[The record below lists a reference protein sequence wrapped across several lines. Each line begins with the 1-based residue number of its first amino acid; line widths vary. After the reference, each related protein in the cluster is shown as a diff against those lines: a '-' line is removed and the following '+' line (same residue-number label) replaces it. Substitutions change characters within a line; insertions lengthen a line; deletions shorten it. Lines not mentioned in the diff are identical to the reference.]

1 MRISTFLYLSKTYIN
16 GLNLGME
23 FPVVNV
29 HDLKV
34 FVTVYET
41 SSAEEAGA
49 VIGQTEDPFV
59 GADFDPQIAAEN
71 GYSIEMTEEGDYK
84 ITQGAAGILEA
95 VLNLVKIFFFNLLV
109 SFLIIQFF
117 YYPKSRRMDYY
128 FTFMMFSSAMCLL
141 LFLMNNLSLE
151 IGFTLGLFA
160 IFGMIR
166 YRTET
171 VPVREMTYLFIIIAV
186 SVINGIGADV
196 PFLELVA
203 ANVLIILLIWL
214 LESRGVFVRR
224 TSVKL
229 IIYDRVD
236 LILPER
242 RDELVEDLRKRT
254 GLDIRDIEI
263 GQVDFLKDTAWIKV
277 TYELPAGQVNTI
289 DKLTRTKDF
298 NA

>member
-1 MRISTFLYLSKTYIN
+1 MNMK
-16 GLNLGME
+16 GLLTVLTTVLMMLGLC
-23 FPVVNV
+23 FPA
-29 HDLKV
+29 
-34 FVTVYET
+34 YSQIET

>member
-1 MRISTFLYLSKTYIN
+1 MNMKRLLTVLTTVLMML
-16 GLNLGME
+16 GLC
-23 FPVVNV
+23 FPA
-29 HDLKV
+29 
-34 FVTVYET
+34 YSQIET

-242 RDELVEDLRKRT
+242 RDELIEDLRKRT

>member
-1 MRISTFLYLSKTYIN
+1 MNMKRLLTVLTTVLMML
-16 GLNLGME
+16 GLC
-23 FPVVNV
+23 FPA
-29 HDLKV
+29 
-34 FVTVYET
+34 YSQIET

-49 VIGQTEDPFV
+49 VNGQTEDPFV

>member
-1 MRISTFLYLSKTYIN
+1 MNMKRLLTVLTTVLMML
-16 GLNLGME
+16 GLC
-23 FPVVNV
+23 FPA
-29 HDLKV
+29 
-34 FVTVYET
+34 YSQIET

-263 GQVDFLKDTAWIKV
+263 GQVDLLKDTAWIKV

>member
-1 MRISTFLYLSKTYIN
+1 MNMKRLLTVLTTVLMML
-16 GLNLGME
+16 GLC
-23 FPVVNV
+23 FPA
-29 HDLKV
+29 
-34 FVTVYET
+34 YSQIET

-214 LESRGVFVRR
+214 LESRGVFVRL

>member
-1 MRISTFLYLSKTYIN
+1 MNMKRLLTVLTTVLMML
-16 GLNLGME
+16 GLC
-23 FPVVNV
+23 FPA
-29 HDLKV
+29 
-34 FVTVYET
+34 YSQIET

-214 LESRGVFVRR
+214 LESHGVFVRR

>member
-1 MRISTFLYLSKTYIN
+1 MNMKRLLTVLTTVLMML
-16 GLNLGME
+16 GLC
-23 FPVVNV
+23 FPA
-29 HDLKV
+29 
-34 FVTVYET
+34 YSQIEA

-95 VLNLVKIFFFNLLV
+95 VQNRVKIFFFNLLV

>member
-1 MRISTFLYLSKTYIN
+1 MNMKRLLTVLTTVLMML
-16 GLNLGME
+16 GLC
-23 FPVVNV
+23 FPA
-29 HDLKV
+29 
-34 FVTVYET
+34 YSQIET

-214 LESRGVFVRR
+214 LDSRGVFVRR

-229 IIYDRVD
+229 IIDDRVD

>member
-1 MRISTFLYLSKTYIN
+1 
-16 GLNLGME
+16 
-23 FPVVNV
+23 
-29 HDLKV
+29 
-34 FVTVYET
+34 
-41 SSAEEAGA
+41 
-49 VIGQTEDPFV
+49 
-59 GADFDPQIAAEN
+59 
-71 GYSIEMTEEGDYK
+71 
-84 ITQGAAGILEA
+84 
-95 VLNLVKIFFFNLLV
+95 
-109 SFLIIQFF
+109 
-117 YYPKSRRMDYY
+117 
-128 FTFMMFSSAMCLL
+128 
-141 LFLMNNLSLE
+141 
-151 IGFTLGLFA
+151 
-160 IFGMIR
+160 
-166 YRTET
+166 
-171 VPVREMTYLFIIIAV
+171 MTYLFIIIAV

>member
-1 MRISTFLYLSKTYIN
+1 MNMKRLLTVLTTVLMML
-16 GLNLGME
+16 GLC
-23 FPVVNV
+23 FPA
-29 HDLKV
+29 
-34 FVTVYET
+34 YSQIET

-49 VIGQTEDPFV
+49 VIGQTEDTFV

>member
-1 MRISTFLYLSKTYIN
+1 MNMKRLLTVLTTVLMML
-16 GLNLGME
+16 GLC
-23 FPVVNV
+23 FPA
-29 HDLKV
+29 
-34 FVTVYET
+34 YSQIET

-214 LESRGVFVRR
+214 LESRGVFVLR

>member
-1 MRISTFLYLSKTYIN
+1 MNMKRLLTVLTTVLMML
-16 GLNLGME
+16 GLC
-23 FPVVNV
+23 FPA
-29 HDLKV
+29 
-34 FVTVYET
+34 YSQIET

-49 VIGQTEDPFV
+49 VIGQTEDHFV

-254 GLDIRDIEI
+254 GLDIKDIEI

>member
-1 MRISTFLYLSKTYIN
+1 MNMKRLLTVLTTVLMML
-16 GLNLGME
+16 GLC
-23 FPVVNV
+23 FPA
-29 HDLKV
+29 
-34 FVTVYET
+34 YSQIET
-41 SSAEEAGA
+41 SSAEETGA

-254 GLDIRDIEI
+254 GLDIREIEI

>member
-1 MRISTFLYLSKTYIN
+1 MNMKRLLTVLTTVLMML
-16 GLNLGME
+16 GLC
-23 FPVVNV
+23 FPA
-29 HDLKV
+29 
-34 FVTVYET
+34 YSQIET
-41 SSAEEAGA
+41 SSAEEAGV

-254 GLDIRDIEI
+254 GLDIREIEI

>member
-1 MRISTFLYLSKTYIN
+1 MNMKRLLTVLTTVLMML
-16 GLNLGME
+16 GLC
-23 FPVVNV
+23 FPA
-29 HDLKV
+29 
-34 FVTVYET
+34 YSQIET
-41 SSAEEAGA
+41 SSAEEARA
-49 VIGQTEDPFV
+49 VIGQTEDPFG

>member
-1 MRISTFLYLSKTYIN
+1 MNMKRLLTVLTTVLMML
-16 GLNLGME
+16 GLC
-23 FPVVNV
+23 FPA
-29 HDLKV
+29 
-34 FVTVYET
+34 YSQIET

-49 VIGQTEDPFV
+49 VIGQSEDPFV

-254 GLDIRDIEI
+254 GLDIREIEI

>member
-1 MRISTFLYLSKTYIN
+1 MNMKRLLMVLTTVLMML
-16 GLNLGME
+16 GLC
-23 FPVVNV
+23 FPA
-29 HDLKV
+29 
-34 FVTVYET
+34 YSQIET
-41 SSAEEAGA
+41 ASAEEAGA

>member
-1 MRISTFLYLSKTYIN
+1 MNMKRLLTVLTTVLMML
-16 GLNLGME
+16 GLC
-23 FPVVNV
+23 FPA
-29 HDLKV
+29 
-34 FVTVYET
+34 YSQIET

-109 SFLIIQFF
+109 SFMIIQYF

-298 NA
+298 NG

>member
-1 MRISTFLYLSKTYIN
+1 MNMKRLLTVLTTVLMML
-16 GLNLGME
+16 GLC
-23 FPVVNV
+23 FPA
-29 HDLKV
+29 
-34 FVTVYET
+34 YSQIET

-224 TSVKL
+224 TSVTL

-254 GLDIRDIEI
+254 GLDIREIEI

>member
-1 MRISTFLYLSKTYIN
+1 MNMKRLLTVLTTVLMML
-16 GLNLGME
+16 GLC
-23 FPVVNV
+23 FPA
-29 HDLKV
+29 
-34 FVTVYET
+34 YSQIET

-298 NA
+298 NS

>member
-1 MRISTFLYLSKTYIN
+1 MNMKRLLTVLTTVLMML
-16 GLNLGME
+16 GLC
-23 FPVVNV
+23 FPA
-29 HDLKV
+29 
-34 FVTVYET
+34 YSQIET

-263 GQVDFLKDTAWIKV
+263 GQGDFLEDTAWIKV

>member
-1 MRISTFLYLSKTYIN
+1 MNMKRLLTVLTTVLMML
-16 GLNLGME
+16 GLC
-23 FPVVNV
+23 FPA
-29 HDLKV
+29 
-34 FVTVYET
+34 YSQIET
-41 SSAEEAGA
+41 SSAEEARA

-254 GLDIRDIEI
+254 GLDIREIEI

>member
-1 MRISTFLYLSKTYIN
+1 MNMKRLLTVLTTVLMML
-16 GLNLGME
+16 GLC
-23 FPVVNV
+23 FPA
-29 HDLKV
+29 
-34 FVTVYET
+34 YSQIET

-298 NA
+298 NAGTI

>member
-1 MRISTFLYLSKTYIN
+1 MNMKRLLTVLTTVLMML
-16 GLNLGME
+16 GLC
-23 FPVVNV
+23 FPA
-29 HDLKV
+29 
-34 FVTVYET
+34 YSQIEA

-254 GLDIRDIEI
+254 GLDIREIEI

>member
-1 MRISTFLYLSKTYIN
+1 MNMKRLLTVLTTVLMML
-16 GLNLGME
+16 GLC
-23 FPVVNV
+23 FPA
-29 HDLKV
+29 
-34 FVTVYET
+34 YSQIET

-203 ANVLIILLIWL
+203 DNVLIILLIWL

>member
-1 MRISTFLYLSKTYIN
+1 MNMKRLLTVLTTVLMML
-16 GLNLGME
+16 GLC
-23 FPVVNV
+23 FPA
-29 HDLKV
+29 
-34 FVTVYET
+34 YSQIET
-41 SSAEEAGA
+41 SSAEEAGT

>member
-1 MRISTFLYLSKTYIN
+1 MNMKRLLTVLTTVLMML
-16 GLNLGME
+16 GLC
-23 FPVVNV
+23 FPA
-29 HDLKV
+29 
-34 FVTVYET
+34 YSQIET

-263 GQVDFLKDTAWIKV
+263 GQVDFFKDTAWIKV

>member
-1 MRISTFLYLSKTYIN
+1 MNMKRLLTVLTTVLMML
-16 GLNLGME
+16 GLC
-23 FPVVNV
+23 FPA
-29 HDLKV
+29 
-34 FVTVYET
+34 YSQIEA

-71 GYSIEMTEEGDYK
+71 GYSIEMTEEGDYR
-84 ITQGAAGILEA
+84 ITQGAAVILEA

>member
-1 MRISTFLYLSKTYIN
+1 MNMKRLLTVLTTVLMML
-16 GLNLGME
+16 GLC
-23 FPVVNV
+23 FPA
-29 HDLKV
+29 
-34 FVTVYET
+34 YSQIEA

-71 GYSIEMTEEGDYK
+71 GYSIEMTEEGDYR

-298 NA
+298 NG

>member
-1 MRISTFLYLSKTYIN
+1 MNMKRLLTVLTTVLMML
-16 GLNLGME
+16 GLC
-23 FPVVNV
+23 FPA
-29 HDLKV
+29 
-34 FVTVYET
+34 YSQIET

-196 PFLELVA
+196 AFLELVA

-277 TYELPAGQVNTI
+277 TYELPAGQVITI

>member
-1 MRISTFLYLSKTYIN
+1 MNMKRLLTVLTTVLMML
-16 GLNLGME
+16 GLC
-23 FPVVNV
+23 FPA
-29 HDLKV
+29 
-34 FVTVYET
+34 YSQIET

-254 GLDIRDIEI
+254 GLDIREIEI

-289 DKLTRTKDF
+289 DKLTKTKDF
-298 NA
+298 NG

>member
-1 MRISTFLYLSKTYIN
+1 MNMKRLLTVLTTVLMML
-16 GLNLGME
+16 GLC
-23 FPVVNV
+23 FPA
-29 HDLKV
+29 
-34 FVTVYET
+34 YSQIET

-171 VPVREMTYLFIIIAV
+171 VPVRDMTYLFIIIAV

>member
-1 MRISTFLYLSKTYIN
+1 MNMKSLLTVLTTVLMML
-16 GLNLGME
+16 GLC
-23 FPVVNV
+23 FPA
-29 HDLKV
+29 
-34 FVTVYET
+34 YSQIET

>member
-1 MRISTFLYLSKTYIN
+1 MNMKRLLTVLTTVLMML
-16 GLNLGME
+16 GLC
-23 FPVVNV
+23 FPA
-29 HDLKV
+29 
-34 FVTVYET
+34 YSQIET

-71 GYSIEMTEEGDYK
+71 GYSIEMTEEGDYR

-254 GLDIRDIEI
+254 GLDIREIEI

>member
-1 MRISTFLYLSKTYIN
+1 MNMKRLLTVLTTVLMML
-16 GLNLGME
+16 GLC
-23 FPVVNV
+23 FPA
-29 HDLKV
+29 
-34 FVTVYET
+34 YSQIET

-71 GYSIEMTEEGDYK
+71 GYSIEMTEEGDYR

-224 TSVKL
+224 PSVKL

-254 GLDIRDIEI
+254 GLDIREIEI